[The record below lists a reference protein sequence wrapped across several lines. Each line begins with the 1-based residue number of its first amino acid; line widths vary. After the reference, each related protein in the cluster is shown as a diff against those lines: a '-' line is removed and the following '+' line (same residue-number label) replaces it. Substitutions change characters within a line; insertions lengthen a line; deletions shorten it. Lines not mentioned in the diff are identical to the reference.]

1 MSVFTGEVKAPE
13 FPPDLDWL
21 NTHRPLRMSEL
32 RGKVVLLD
40 VYASCCVH
48 CMHVLPD
55 LRRLEA
61 KYPRELVVI
70 GVHSPKYHAEQ
81 ETETVRR
88 AILRYEIPHPVIN
101 DRSLRVWRA
110 YEVRGWPTLV
120 LINPEGEIVG
130 RMSGEDV
137 FDVLDEAILQMLNE
151 FDARRMVNRTP
162 LELRPEPVSGE
173 PSFLSFPGKVL
184 ADEASGRL
192 FISDT
197 NHNRIVIAS
206 LGSGEVTGLVG
217 RGAAGLV
224 DGNFEMAQFCHPQ
237 GMALEGEMLYVAD
250 AGNHALRQVDLSR
263 RTVTTIAGTGRQARQ
278 PNQSGPGETTAL
290 NSPWDLVVHQG
301 MLYIAMAGSHQVW
314 RMDLTTGRVQPHAG
328 VGREARV
335 DGPLPDA
342 ALAQPSGLTTDGRR
356 LYVADSESSAIR
368 SVDIDE
374 EGVAETIAGGDLFE
388 FGDRD
393 GQGRE
398 VRLQH
403 PLDLTY
409 HRGFL
414 YVADTYNHKIKRVSP
429 EDGVAETLVGAG
441 EAGLRDGENA
451 QFHEPSGLCAA
462 GDALYIADTNNHA
475 LRRVDLQTR
484 RVTTVQITAN

>member
-1 MSVFTGEVKAPE
+1 MSVFAGERKAPE

-40 VYASCCVH
+40 VYTSCCVH
-48 CMHVLPD
+48 CLHVLPD
-55 LRRLEA
+55 LRRLAA

-70 GVHSPKYHAEQ
+70 GVHSPKYHTER
-81 ETETVRR
+81 ETETIRR
-88 AILRYEIPHPVIN
+88 AILRDEIPHPVVN
-101 DRSLRVWRA
+101 DHSLLVWRA
-110 YEVRGWPTLV
+110 YDVRRWPTLV
-120 LINPEGEIVG
+120 LINPQGEIVG

-137 FDVLDEAILQMLNE
+137 FDVLDEAILQVLSE
-151 FDARRMVNRTP
+151 FDARRMVNRAP
-162 LELRPEPVSGE
+162 LELRPEATGGE

-184 ADEASGRL
+184 ADEFSGRL

-197 NHNRIVIAS
+197 NHHRIVMVS
-206 LGSGEVTGLVG
+206 LATGEVTGLIG
-217 RGAAGLV
+217 CGAAGFV
-224 DGNFEMAQFCHPQ
+224 DGNFEMARFDHPQ
-237 GMALEGEMLYVAD
+237 GMALDGETLYVAD
-250 AGNHALRQVDLSR
+250 AGNHALRRVDLSR

-278 PNQSGPGETTAL
+278 PNLSGPGERTAL
-290 NSPWDLVVHQG
+290 NSPWDLAVHRG
-301 MLYIAMAGSHQVW
+301 LLYIAMAGSHQVW
-314 RMDLTTGRVQPHAG
+314 RMDLRSGAVQPHAG

-368 SVDIDE
+368 AVDLDE

-441 EAGLRDGENA
+441 EAGLRDGKSA

-462 GDALYIADTNNHA
+462 GDALYIADTNNHV
-475 LRRVDLQTR
+475 LRRVDLPTR
-484 RVTTVQITAN
+484 RVTTVQINA

>member
-1 MSVFTGEVKAPE
+1 MSVFAGARKAPE

-21 NTHRPLRMSEL
+21 NTYRPLRMSEL

-40 VYASCCVH
+40 VYTSCCVH
-48 CMHVLPD
+48 CLHVLPD
-55 LRRLEA
+55 LRRLAA

-70 GVHSPKYHAEQ
+70 GVHSPKYHTER
-81 ETETVRR
+81 ETETIRR
-88 AILRYEIPHPVIN
+88 AILRDEIPHPVVN
-101 DRSLRVWRA
+101 DHDLLVWRA
-110 YEVRGWPTLV
+110 YDVRRWPTLV
-120 LINPEGEIVG
+120 LINPQGEIVG

-137 FDVLDEAILQMLNE
+137 FDVLDEAILQMLSE
-151 FDARRMVNRTP
+151 FDARRMVNRAP
-162 LELRPEPVSGE
+162 LELRPEATGGE

-184 ADEASGRL
+184 ADEFSGRL

-197 NHNRIVIAS
+197 NHHRIVMVS
-206 LGSGEVTGLVG
+206 LATGEVTGLIG
-217 RGAAGLV
+217 CGAAGFV
-224 DGNFEMAQFCHPQ
+224 DGNFEMARFDHPQ
-237 GMALEGEMLYVAD
+237 GMALDGETLYVAD
-250 AGNHALRQVDLSR
+250 AGNHALRRVDLSR

-278 PNQSGPGETTAL
+278 PNLSGPGERTAL
-290 NSPWDLVVHQG
+290 NSPWDLAVHRG
-301 MLYIAMAGSHQVW
+301 LLYIAMAGSHQVW
-314 RMDLTTGRVQPHAG
+314 RMDLRSGAVQPHAG

-368 SVDIDE
+368 AVDLDE
-374 EGVAETIAGGDLFE
+374 EGVAETIVGGDLFE

-441 EAGLRDGENA
+441 EAGLRDGESA

-462 GDALYIADTNNHA
+462 GDALYIADTNNHV
-475 LRRVDLQTR
+475 LRRVDLPTR
-484 RVTTVQITAN
+484 RVTTVQINA